1 MLADAVTITYY
12 KINWLET
19 GLTAAV
25 VVLAVAAYF
34 VWRRRRL

>member
-1 MLADAVTITYY
+1 MLADAVTVSYY

-19 GLTAAV
+19 GLTVAV
-25 VVLAVAAYF
+25 VLLAVAAYV